1 MATGDNCKKVG
12 KYCMVA
18 GGVTFF
24 IMALSS
30 TFILDLVFIAALH
43 KQVNDAS
50 KTGNDKKIGELGK
63 FAATYWLWNVISK
76 SSDPLI
82 LFLFSPFVSMAAAA
96 LAVYL
101 DVAFIAWG
109 IAAGWGLGLALVLVG
124 YGLYK
129 LGQHLSNEKPPA
141 PPEGATAYNS
151 GIVGRTM
158 ERFGLFEVLPVA
170 VASAIN
176 PQEHNIETP
185 LYGIDGGQIGLP
197 EATATYSY

>member
-1 MATGDNCKKVG
+1 MAIGDSCKTAG

-30 TFILDLVFIAALH
+30 TFVFDLVIIAALN
-43 KQVNDAS
+43 KQANEAA
-50 KTGNDKKIGELGK
+50 KDKNNNPIGAIQK
-63 FAATYWLWNVISK
+63 FVLTYWLWNFISK
-76 SSDPLI
+76 NSNPFV

-109 IAAGWGLGLALVLVG
+109 IAAGWGLGLALVLTG

-129 LGQHLSNEKPPA
+129 FGQYLSGDETHLPRASRA
-141 PPEGATAYNS
+141 EGDH
-151 GIVGRTM
+151 GIVLKMM
-158 ERFGLFEVLPVA
+158 EQFGLFEVLPTA
-170 VASAIN
+170 VATAI
-176 PQEHNIETP
+176 H
-185 LYGIDGGQIGLP
+185 P
-197 EATATYSY
+197 EADECITYNVHGERVSTSPLRQAYG